1 MREMGAICQIGV
13 FTAER
18 SIFLVQ
24 KRSFSAFSHYVLSE
38 TPPDVFAQKR
48 PILNGQLCRVFLC
61 IFPRKIGFFAKK
73 IRVNQHHAA
82 DPKMGQNLHRFPAK
96 NANLTNG
103 TSFVFLGNL
112 KPDFSTKMDIF
123 GSIWAEVPN
132 FAVLLAQV
140 GQTLHRFPASTLFSV
155 KSNGT
160 SFVFSRKF

>member
-1 MREMGAICQIGV
+1 MGAICQIGV

-61 IFPRKIGFFAKK
+61 IFPTKNRVFCQKNPRKSTSRCGPQ
-73 IRVNQHHAA
+73 NG
-82 DPKMGQNLHRFPAK
+82 PKSAPFPCE

-112 KPDFSTKMDIF
+112 KPDFPLKWIF
-123 GSIWAEVPN
+123 LARFGLKCLILQFFWPKWAKLCTVS
-132 FAVLLAQV
+132 LRQ
-140 GQTLHRFPASTLFSV
+140 RFF
-155 KSNGT
+155 
-160 SFVFSRKF
+160 R